1 MSDPFNSLISTGAA
15 PVLFAA
21 SNMFGQQRAR
31 NDVLQD
37 RAAAREQNMLQFILA
52 SGAQERQSMREQ
64 RQFELQSQAGD
75 RSFALQREESAFA
88 RLNSVLDRQLKMAEL
103 ESKDRQLAFENSLK
117 AMSVAIDAK
126 SKGMQLKQF
135 ERSMQVDD
143 AIGEVRQLA
152 TMMSTGTIDPG
163 VARDKLA
170 KITGSGALGW
180 MNEQQYAAAMPVI
193 QASGQ
198 MLAEYDLGDEAL
210 PGAKLSYAELEERS
224 KGLRL
229 AAGSYEPGQIEV
241 LNNLFVRS
249 GAAQVSG
256 GRERLGKILNYLE
269 DNKGVAHLD
278 SIREQLNDPAAVIA
292 LKSQMDV
299 GLVRPSLDRDTYAK
313 VYQFK
318 QRLQEVE
325 ARYDRDYGPAWRV
338 LEDDPDMVDL
348 REGLERAKQDGVAK
362 IISGGNPMAKYV
374 ADGMAADFEGEV
386 NPLIREYVDFARRT
400 AFDPTVGFGV
410 ARNPEGSGV
419 PARNFFGAARNLLG
433 NVVTVGGES
442 VKYATIDMPS
452 FDAAAARVASA
463 AQAMVM
469 ADSTGRIDP
478 IIFEEARAA
487 LDDYKRLVR
496 AAYRTAGLPDI
507 PLPVQQLLKFD
518 RVYPRRYAQ
527 KLDLRA
533 RHQLREQGVD
543 LGGSFHTQSLR
554 RMAPALQGGPTATTG
569 TATPGGA
576 LFAGGGFEP
585 E

>member
-88 RLNSVLDRQLKMAEL
+88 RLNSVLDRQLKMAEI
-103 ESKDRQLAFENSLK
+103 EAKDRQLAFENSLK
-117 AMSVAIDAK
+117 AMSAAIDAK
-126 SKGMQLKQF
+126 EKGLQLKQF

-386 NPLIREYVDFARRT
+386 NPLIREFVDAARRT
-400 AFDPTVGFGV
+400 AFDVGIDL
-410 ARNPEGSGV
+410 AQKPEGSGI
-419 PARNFFGAARNLLG
+419 PKRNLVGATRTAVGTLLG
-433 NVVTVGGES
+433 AITVPKHYW
-442 VKYATIDMPS
+442 VDMPS

-543 LGGSFHTQSLR
+543 LGGSFHAQSLR

-569 TATPGGA
+569 TAAPGGA

>member
-1 MSDPFNSLISTGAA
+1 
-15 PVLFAA
+15 
-21 SNMFGQQRAR
+21 
-31 NDVLQD
+31 
-37 RAAAREQNMLQFILA
+37 
-52 SGAQERQSMREQ
+52 
-64 RQFELQSQAGD
+64 
-75 RSFALQREESAFA
+75 
-88 RLNSVLDRQLKMAEL
+88 
-103 ESKDRQLAFENSLK
+103 
-117 AMSVAIDAK
+117 MSVAIDAK

-152 TMMSTGTIDPG
+152 AMMSTGTIDPG

-198 MLAEYDLGDEAL
+198 VLAEYDLGDEAL

-325 ARYDRDYGPAWRV
+325 AYTIKLRVAVSQGGPTWLIPEAWSVRSRIASPR
-338 LEDDPDMVDL
+338 LSAAETHGQIC
-348 REGLERAKQDGVAK
+348 RRWDGC
-362 IISGGNPMAKYV
+362 
-374 ADGMAADFEGEV
+374 DFEGEV
-386 NPLIREYVDFARRT
+386 NPLT
-400 AFDPTVGFGV
+400 ASIGRGRDRFDDADSP
-410 ARNPEGSGV
+410 RSQEGSK
-419 PARNFFGAARNLLG
+419 AESLGAWTGGRVLLG
-433 NVVTVGGES
+433 
-442 VKYATIDMPS
+442 AI
-452 FDAAAARVASA
+452 R
-463 AQAMVM
+463 
-469 ADSTGRIDP
+469 
-478 IIFEEARAA
+478 
-487 LDDYKRLVR
+487 
-496 AAYRTAGLPDI
+496 
-507 PLPVQQLLKFD
+507 
-518 RVYPRRYAQ
+518 
-527 KLDLRA
+527 
-533 RHQLREQGVD
+533 
-543 LGGSFHTQSLR
+543 
-554 RMAPALQGGPTATTG
+554 
-569 TATPGGA
+569 
-576 LFAGGGFEP
+576 
-585 E
+585 